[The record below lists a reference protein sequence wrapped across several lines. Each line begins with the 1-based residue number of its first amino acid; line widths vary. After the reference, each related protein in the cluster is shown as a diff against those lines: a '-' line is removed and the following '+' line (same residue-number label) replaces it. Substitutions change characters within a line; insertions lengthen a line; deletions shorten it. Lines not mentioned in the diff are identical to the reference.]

1 MDKLKLTADLW
12 YAEHDEEVNGEDELG
27 VEVDLKAT
35 YQLIENL
42 KLDVVAAYLFAGD
55 ATSLNG
61 ENDEDPFELG
71 TRLSLSF

>member
-1 MDKLKLTADLW
+1 MASATAQDP
-12 YAEHDEEVNGEDELG
+12 APPEPAPDVEEVRPTDDDELVLG
-27 VEVDLKAT
+27 T

-42 KLDVVAAYLFAGD
+42 NLDVVAAYLFAGD
-55 ATSLNG
+55 ATSLTG